1 MNRENDLKKNFFY
14 EAHQKQK
21 RGEREGVKWGR
32 GWSGG
37 GGGVGIIIANSEYK
51 TFNKN

>member
-1 MNRENDLKKNFFY
+1 MNRENEFFLKKFY

-32 GWSGG
+32 G
-37 GGGVGIIIANSEYK
+37 
-51 TFNKN
+51 

>member
-1 MNRENDLKKNFFY
+1 MNRENDFFLIFFY

-32 GWSGG
+32 GG
-37 GGGVGIIIANSEYK
+37 GGGVGIIISNSQYK
-51 TFNKN
+51 TFKQN